1 MTKERMNWDELRA
14 RVNRATEAFR
24 EALQP
29 SPERAREMMDARAVE
44 LARRA
49 EVKDE
54 KDRLEVV
61 AFEVSGVKLALETRY
76 VQQISP
82 IPDFT
87 PLPGAGDIF
96 FAVTN
101 LRGEVLP
108 LALLDRLLGL
118 KEVPQTDVAE
128 ESKLLVV
135 GQETAEVGFVING
148 AHDFR
153 SMSERDLT
161 RPIGMNHWSTAFK
174 GLDHEERVLIDG
186 ERLLADPRLML
197 DQSEL
202 SEVEP

>member
-29 SPERAREMMDARAVE
+29 SPQRAREMMDARAID

-61 AFEVSGVKLALETRY
+61 AFEVAGVKLALETRY

-87 PLPGAGDIF
+87 PLPGAGGIF

-108 LALLDRLLGL
+108 LAMLDRLLGL
-118 KEVPQTDVAE
+118 KEVREMDVAE

-135 GQETAEVGFVING
+135 GEKLAELGFVING

-153 SMSERDLT
+153 WMTERELT
-161 RPIGMNHWSTAFK
+161 RPVGMNEWSAAFK

-186 ERLLADPRLML
+186 EILLGDPRLTL

-202 SEVEP
+202 SEVES